1 MVLENSRLWLDRK
14 SKWKTCKSLRIATL
28 MIYKLFPQ
36 SCFRISYGKPTKWPR
51 TLNSLKRVLYL
62 TLCLMF
68 IKRFDSIGFGFY
80 LTELVPKNPI
90 IVIDILSK
98 LETQFSRSVHKTTG
112 VQTMKPCL
120 HRGYLIIVQIRSSS
134 QQ

>member
-1 MVLENSRLWLDRK
+1 M
-14 SKWKTCKSLRIATL
+14 RIETL
-28 MIYKLFPQ
+28 MICKLFSQ
-36 SCFRISYGKPTKWPR
+36 YCFRISDGKSTKWPR
-51 TLNSLKRVLYL
+51 NSNSLKRVLYL

-68 IKRFDSIGFGFY
+68 IKSFDSIGFGFY
-80 LTELVPKNPI
+80 LTESVPKNPI

-98 LETQFSRSVHKTTG
+98 LETQLARCTVHKTTS
-112 VQTMKPCL
+112 VKTMKPCL